1 MNQLKGK
8 VNSKALLQK
17 YGIILVMLVICI
29 LVSFMTDK
37 FLSPSNIRSVARQVS
52 INGALSI
59 GMCFV
64 ILTGGIDLSVGSLLA
79 LTATVASLLGQSGM
93 NWVLCVLIGS
103 ATGIFVGLLEGVLV
117 ARFKI
122 APFITTL
129 AAMTICRGITQVA
142 DGGTSGRSPGNAFDT
157 FFGTGSIGP
166 IPMPVFIMILMFV
179 IAWFILEKTKLGRH
193 IYAVGGNEKAA
204 RLSGVSPKKIK
215 IIVYMISGLCC
226 SIAGYIT
233 CARLSSVTPTAGSGA
248 EMDAIAACVLAGV
261 RMDGGKG
268 SIGLVVI
275 GVFIIGILNNALN
288 LIGVSSYWQD
298 IVKGI
303 VIVAAVL
310 MEGITAHRS
319 ED

>member
-1 MNQLKGK
+1 MNSLKRK
-8 VNSKALLQK
+8 INSKAMLQK
-17 YGIILVMLVICI
+17 YGIILVLLVICI
-29 LVSFMTDK
+29 IVSLLTDK

-59 GMCFV
+59 GVCFV

-79 LTATVASLLGQSGM
+79 VTATAASLLGQGGM
-93 NWVLCVLIGS
+93 PWLLCVLAGM
-103 ATGIFVGLLEGVLV
+103 AVGIFAGLLEGILV

-142 DGGTSGRSPGNAFDT
+142 DGGTSVRSPGKAFDG
-157 FFGTGSIGP
+157 FFGTGSLGP
-166 IPMPVFIMILMFV
+166 IPMPVLIMLVMFGA
-179 IAWFILEKTKLGRH
+179 AWFVLEKTKFGRH

-204 RLSGVSPKKIK
+204 RLSGVSPMKVKIL
-215 IIVYMISGLCC
+215 VYMISGFCC
-226 SIAGYIT
+226 AIAGYIT
-233 CARLSSVTPTAGSGA
+233 CARLSSVTPTAGVGA

-261 RMDGGKG
+261 RLDGGKG
-268 SIGLVVI
+268 SIGLVLV

-288 LIGVSSYWQD
+288 LLGVSSYWQD
-298 IVKGI
+298 IVKGL

-310 MEGITAHRS
+310 MESLTAHRS
-319 ED
+319 SD